1 MGNLDIFGDKPEP
14 KPAASV
20 PPPNPPSGTDTAVA
34 DPLPPVTPSV
44 SKRPNAFKFLA
55 ILVAVIVVIGLL
67 VPKVLGMIS
76 GAPDFPGPGSGS
88 VRIEIQDGD
97 TIARIGNTLKAAGVV
112 KSVDAFI
119 SAADDNP
126 DSGKIAA
133 GLYDLKLEMSA
144 KDAVT
149 ALLDPASKIVD
160 NVVIPEG
167 KRASWIYEEIS
178 KVTGIPV
185 TDFEAAA
192 TKSDEIGLPS
202 YANGNVEG
210 FLFPATYDFPPGA
223 SAIEILTTM
232 VAKFN
237 SEAKRLDLENRAK
250 QMGRTPY
257 EIVTVASLLQVEG
270 HPRDFEKV
278 ATVVYNRL
286 AAPMRLQFDST
297 VNYGLGK
304 TDVILTTDL
313 LNKDTPY
320 NMYLHDGLP
329 PTPID
334 NPGADALEAALNP
347 AIGDW
352 LYFITTDLNT
362 QETKFTKSYDEF
374 LVFKDEFLA
383 FCDANAGTCW

>member
-1 MGNLDIFGDKPEP
+1 MGNLDIFGDKPDP
-14 KPAASV
+14 KPEGNV
-20 PPPNPPSGTDTAVA
+20 PPPNPPTGVTTAVP
-34 DPLPPVTPSV
+34 DPLPPVQPSI
-44 SKRPNAFKFLA
+44 SKRISIVKFLG
-55 ILVAVIVVIGLL
+55 IIVVVVAVIALV
-67 VPKVLGMIS
+67 VPKVVGMVT

-97 TIARIGNTLKAAGVV
+97 TIARIGNTLKSAGVV

-119 SAADDNP
+119 SAAGDNP
-126 DSGKIAA
+126 DSSKISA
-133 GLYDLKLEMSA
+133 GLYDLKLQMSA
-144 KDAVT
+144 KGAVD
-149 ALLDPASKIVD
+149 ALLDPATKVVD

-178 KVTGIPV
+178 KSTGLPV
-185 TDFEAAA
+185 SDFEAAA
-192 TKSDEIGLPS
+192 TKANELGLPS

-210 FLFPATYDFPPGA
+210 FLFPATYEFPPGA
-223 SAIEILTTM
+223 SAESILETM
-232 VAKFN
+232 IAKFN

-250 QMGRTPY
+250 AMGRTPY
-257 EIVTVASLLQVEG
+257 DVLIVASLLEVEG
-270 HPRDFEKV
+270 HPRDFAKV
-278 ATVVYNRL
+278 ARVVYNRL
-286 AAPMRLQFDST
+286 AEPMRLQFDST

-320 NMYLHDGLP
+320 NMYLHDGLT

-334 NPGADALEAALNP
+334 NPGAEAIEAALNP
-347 AIGDW
+347 AAGDW

-383 FCDANAGTCW
+383 FCDANPGTCW

>member
-1 MGNLDIFGDKPEP
+1 MGNLDIFGEKPEP
-14 KPAASV
+14 KPAAQT
-20 PPPNPPSGTDTAVA
+20 PPPNPPSGTSVA
-34 DPLPPVTPSV
+34 LSDGQPPVTPSI
-44 SKRPNAFKFLA
+44 SKRGNFLKLVGLVLA
-55 ILVAVIVVIGLL
+55 IVVAIGLVAPKIV
-67 VPKVLGMIS
+67 GMVS

-119 SAADDNP
+119 SAAGDNP
-126 DSGKIAA
+126 DSGKISA

-144 KDAVT
+144 KGAVE
-149 ALLDPASKIVD
+149 ALLDPASKVVD

-167 KRASWIYEEIS
+167 KRASWIYEEVS

-185 TDFEAAA
+185 ADFEAAA
-192 TKSDEIGLPS
+192 AKADRLGLPT

-210 FLFPATYDFPPGA
+210 FLFPATYEFPPGA
-223 SAIEILTTM
+223 SAETILETM
-232 VAKFN
+232 IAKFN

-250 QMGRTPY
+250 AMGRTPY
-257 EIVTVASLLQVEG
+257 EIVTVASLLEVEG
-270 HPRDFEKV
+270 HPRDFAKV
-278 ATVVYNRL
+278 ARVVYNRL
-286 AAPMRLQFDST
+286 AEPMRLQFDST

-320 NMYLHDGLP
+320 NMYLHDGLT

-334 NPGADALEAALNP
+334 NPGADSMEAALNP
-347 AIGDW
+347 AAGDW

-383 FCDANAGTCW
+383 FCDANPGTCW